1 MKSVSVA
8 MATYNG
14 GRYLLEQLQS
24 LASQI
29 RPPAELVVTDDVST
43 DDTLAILAEFSD
55 TAPFPVR
62 VYVNPQ
68 RLGYRANF
76 MRAASLCSSDIIA
89 FCDQDDVWQPDKL
102 QRCVDVLERTDAL
115 MVYHNAIVTDSALNP
130 IGTLARYALAKS
142 YNPPLSVDPFLGC
155 YGFTFV
161 FDRQLVQFSSL
172 WDRPIGIREDGKNP
186 NPHDQWYFF
195 LAHTLGALAYVDA
208 PLAKYRRHESTTTS
222 SESDWIGESRLS
234 LAPHFLFECLGRW
247 EHLALVFE
255 RRAAILDEIAQ
266 QPAIPQAASA
276 RAGAEKYQAIAR
288 LYRER
293 IALYQGDRI
302 VRRFRRF
309 MGILTSGG
317 YRSGDVWAKG
327 PKSGIKD
334 LLLGVLGVSRIVP
347 AAAKSKLRGY

>member
-1 MKSVSVA
+1 

-43 DDTLAILAEFSD
+43 DDTLAILAEFSH

-62 VYVNPQ
+62 VCVNTQ

-76 MRAASLCSSDIIA
+76 MRAASLCSSDLIA
-89 FCDQDDVWQPDKL
+89 FCDQDDIWRPDKL

-115 MVYHNAIVTDSALNP
+115 MAYHDAIVTDSALSP
-130 IGTLARYALAKS
+130 IGTLARFAPPNS
-142 YNPPLSVDPFLGC
+142 YNPPLSVDPFMGVN
-155 YGFTFV
+155 GFTLV

-172 WDRPIGIREDGKNP
+172 WDSSIDMKDGKNP
-186 NPHDQWYFF
+186 NSHDQWYFF
-195 LAHTLGALAYVDA
+195 LAQTLGALAYVDA
-208 PLAKYRRHESTTTS
+208 PLAQYRRHESTVTS
-222 SESDWIGESRLS
+222 SSWIGGSRLS
-234 LAPHFLFECLGRW
+234 QAQHFLFECLGRW

-255 RRAAILDEIAQ
+255 RRAAILDEIARE
-266 QPAIPQAASA
+266 PAIPQAASA
-276 RAGAEKYQAIAR
+276 RAGAEKYQALAR
-288 LYRER
+288 IYRER
-293 IALYQGDRI
+293 IELYKDDRI
-302 VRRFRRF
+302 VHRFRQF
-309 MGILTSGG
+309 MGILASGG

-334 LLLGVLGVSRIVP
+334 LLLGVLRVSRIVP
-347 AAAKSKLRGY
+347 AAAKIKLRGY

>member
-43 DDTLAILAEFSD
+43 DDTLAILAEFSQ

-62 VYVNPQ
+62 VYVNTQ
-68 RLGYRANF
+68 RLGFRANF
-76 MRAASLCSSDIIA
+76 MRVTSLCSSDIIA
-89 FCDQDDVWQPDKL
+89 FCDQDDVWRPDKL
-102 QRCVDVLERTDAL
+102 ERCVDVLERTDAL
-115 MVYHNAIVTDSALNP
+115 MVYHNAIVTDSALSP
-130 IGTLARYALAKS
+130 VGTLARFALANS
-142 YNPPLSVDPFLGC
+142 YNPPLSVDPFMGV
-155 YGFTFV
+155 YGFTLV

-172 WDRPIGIREDGKNP
+172 WDRSIDLKDAKNR
-186 NPHDQWYFF
+186 NAHDQWYFF
-195 LAHTLGALAYVDA
+195 LAQTLGALAYVDA
-208 PLAKYRRHESTTTS
+208 PLAQYRRHESTTTS

-234 LAPHFLFECLGRW
+234 QAPHFLFECLGRW

-266 QPAIPQAASA
+266 EPAIPQAASA

-288 LYRER
+288 IYRER
-293 IALYQGDRI
+293 IELYNDDRI
-302 VRRFRRF
+302 VHRFRKF

-334 LLLGVLGVSRIVP
+334 LLVGVLRVSRIVP
-347 AAAKSKLRGY
+347 AAAKIKLRGY